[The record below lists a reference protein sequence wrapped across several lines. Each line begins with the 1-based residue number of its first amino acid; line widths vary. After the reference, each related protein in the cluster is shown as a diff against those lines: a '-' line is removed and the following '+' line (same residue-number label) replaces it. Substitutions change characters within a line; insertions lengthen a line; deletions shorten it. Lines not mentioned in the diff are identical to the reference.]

1 MTAATT
7 RITSLAIASD
17 YRWFAPDCNGGRVCC
32 APRMAIRFVEIKAS
46 ENPETLNSE
55 WVILE
60 NAGKT
65 PFNTRGCGMTVGRR
79 GSAKKSLLGII
90 DPGFVLQPG
99 EKMRMCTGNP
109 ATQAHGAPP
118 AADAVKNYF
127 LFLPK
132 AYLAGG
138 AGTVLTLVLRG
149 LPVAKAEFDP
159 AQAGGLVPPKTA

>member
-1 MTAATT
+1 MYAA
-7 RITSLAIASD
+7 RA
-17 YRWFAPDCNGGRVCC
+17 
-32 APRMAIRFVEIKAS
+32 MAIRFVEIKAA
-46 ENPETLNSE
+46 EDAEVLNSE

-60 NAGKT
+60 NDGKT
-65 PFNTRGCGMTVGRR
+65 PFSTRGCGMTVGRR

-109 ATQAHGAPP
+109 ATQAHGEPP
-118 AADAVKNYF
+118 PEDAVKNYF

-132 AYLAGG
+132 AYLAAGT
-138 AGTVLTLVLRG
+138 GTVLTLVLRG

-159 AQAGGLVPPKTA
+159 AQTGGIAPAKK